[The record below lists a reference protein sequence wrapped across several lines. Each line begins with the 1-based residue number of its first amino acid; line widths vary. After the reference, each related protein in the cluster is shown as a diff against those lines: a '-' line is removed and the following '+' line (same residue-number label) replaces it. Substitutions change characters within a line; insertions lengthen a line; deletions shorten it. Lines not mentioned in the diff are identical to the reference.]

1 MWKPA
6 SGQHLT
12 FVQERENAHDC
23 YAVAVKGRCKGT
35 LAPQI
40 VGHVPLEL
48 SRHVFFA
55 LQHGCAFSATVE
67 KEKPT
72 TSPLIQG
79 GLEIRCNV
87 KVVWDKPAGLDVLK
101 SLVNKYSIENN
112 EKDDSAEILREL
124 GDLVKIT
131 IEDREVEEAVGENLV
146 NDEETAPDIVVLMD
160 SDEE

>member
-1 MWKPA
+1 MQRKG
-6 SGQHLT
+6 SVGQ
-12 FVQERENAHDC
+12 AC
-23 YAVAVKGRCKGT
+23 WG
-35 LAPQI
+35 
-40 VGHVPLEL
+40 
-48 SRHVFFA
+48 
-55 LQHGCAFSATVE
+55 
-67 KEKPT
+67 
-72 TSPLIQG
+72 
-79 GLEIRCNV
+79 
-87 KVVWDKPAGLDVLK
+87 AGLDVLK